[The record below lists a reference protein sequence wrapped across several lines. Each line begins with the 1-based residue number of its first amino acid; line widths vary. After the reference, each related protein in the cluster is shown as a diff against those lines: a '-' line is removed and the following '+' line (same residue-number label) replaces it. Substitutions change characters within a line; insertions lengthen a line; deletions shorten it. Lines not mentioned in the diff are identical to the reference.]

1 MWRRVCLWNSP
12 RSSMTVKTKS
22 KKTFDCVKHEQN
34 FKKKHSVQV
43 PCSSPQAGGGFG
55 CYPGAVCH
63 RIIGILLWRVHV
75 QLQSRSVVYPL
86 NHWFPTLFWT
96 TTERLLYKTIIL
108 PTGLCVRRGQ
118 ARNETQSSA
127 SYIMK
132 YRYIIFIYTSNTINY
147 FTLFFYFIYG
157 MKSWFFKIKQLG
169 TLEIFMWPR
178 F

>member
-1 MWRRVCLWNSP
+1 
-12 RSSMTVKTKS
+12 MTVKTKS

-34 FKKKHSVQV
+34 FTVQV

-63 RIIGILLWRVHV
+63 RIIWILLRRVHV

-86 NHWFPTLFWT
+86 NHWFPTLFCT
-96 TTERLLYKTIIL
+96 TTERFLYKTIIL

-132 YRYIIFIYTSNTINY
+132 
-147 FTLFFYFIYG
+147 
-157 MKSWFFKIKQLG
+157 
-169 TLEIFMWPR
+169 
-178 F
+178 